1 MAFSQQ
7 IIPVILSGGTG
18 SRLWPQSRE
27 LYPKQLLALTSD
39 KTLIQESV
47 LRVTDPALFQ
57 APLIVCN
64 DDQRFLIAE
73 QMRAIG
79 AVPQSIIIEPMG
91 RNTAPAVAVAALWAD
106 PAAILLVAPADHLI
120 TDRAAFMAA
129 LAKGQPA
136 AEAGKLVTFGMD
148 PTFPETGYGY
158 IKRGTGTGDAGV
170 FTVAAFVEKPVREVA
185 ENYLASG
192 EYCWNSGIFLFQAG
206 AFLAEL
212 AVHAPAVL
220 KQAQA
225 ALAAATEDLDFLRLD
240 RTAFAAAPSISIDY
254 AVMEKTDRAVV
265 VPARM
270 GWTDIGSW
278 AALWDVAT
286 KDASG
291 NAISGDT
298 LLFGASG
305 CYVDNTGPLTALVGV
320 EDIVVVNTPDAL
332 LVVHKDRA
340 QDVRK
345 VAERLKAEKRPE
357 LVQHRKVHRPWG
369 WYDVVTRG
377 EGFQVKHIYIVP
389 GGRMSLQSHA
399 KRSERCT
406 VISGSATITVDG
418 VDHTIGP
425 QESLLIA
432 PNARHRVANEASE
445 PLELVEIQT
454 GAYLGEDD
462 IVRYEDTYNR
472 LKDL

>member
-1 MAFSQQ
+1 MASSSQ

-47 LRVTDPALFQ
+47 LRVSGENFA

-64 DDQRFLIAE
+64 DDQRFLIAG
-73 QMRAIG
+73 QMRQIG
-79 AVPQSIIIEPMG
+79 AAPQAIIIEPVG
-91 RNTAPAVAVAALWAD
+91 RNTAPAVAVAALAVD

-120 TDRAAFMAA
+120 TDRPAFMAA
-129 LAKGQPA
+129 IAKGLPA
-136 AEAGKLVTFGMD
+136 VATGKLVTFGMD

-185 ENYLASG
+185 EAYVASHD
-192 EYCWNSGIFLFQAG
+192 YFWNSGIFLFQAG

-212 AVHAPAVL
+212 AQHAPDVL
-220 KQAQA
+220 TQAKA
-225 ALAAATEDLDFLRLD
+225 ALEAATHDLDFLRLD
-240 RTAFAAAPSISIDY
+240 RAAFSIAPSISIDY
-254 AVMEKTDRAVV
+254 AVMEKTDKAVV

-286 KDASG
+286 KDAAG

-298 LLFGASG
+298 LLFDATD

-320 EDIVVVNTPDAL
+320 KDIVVVNTPDAL
-332 LVVHKDRA
+332 LVVHKDKA
-340 QDVRK
+340 QEVRK
-345 VAERLKAEKRPE
+345 VAERLKAEQRPQ
-357 LVQHRKVHRPWG
+357 LSQHRKVHRPWG

-377 EGFQVKHIYIVP
+377 PGFQVKHIHIVP

-399 KRSERCT
+399 QRAERVT
-406 VISGSATITVDG
+406 VVQGTATIICDGLETVLG
-418 VDHTIGP
+418 HE
-425 QESLLIA
+425 ESLLIPA
-432 PNARHRVANEASE
+432 NSKHRVANETAL

-472 LKDL
+472 LKDV

>member
-1 MAFSQQ
+1 MASSQQ

-27 LYPKQLLALTSD
+27 LYPKQLLALTSE

-47 LRVTDPALFQ
+47 LRVAGETLFR

-79 AVPQSIIIEPMG
+79 AAPQSIIIEPVG
-91 RNTAPAVAVAALWAD
+91 RNTAPAVAVAALWAA
-106 PAAILLVAPADHLI
+106 PTAILLVAPADHLI

-129 LAKGQPA
+129 IAKGLPA
-136 AEAGKLVTFGMD
+136 AASGKLVTFGMD

-185 ENYLASG
+185 ERYVASG
-192 EYCWNSGIFLFQAG
+192 EYFWNSGIFLFQAG

-212 AVHAPAVL
+212 EEHAPEVL
-220 KQAQA
+220 LQAKA
-225 ALAAATEDLDFLRLD
+225 ALAAATQDLDFLRLD
-240 RTAFAAAPSISIDY
+240 RTAFSAAPSISIDY
-254 AVMEKTDRAVV
+254 AVMEKTDKAVV

-278 AALWDVAT
+278 AALWDVAK
-286 KDASG
+286 KDANG

-298 LLFGASG
+298 MLFDTHNS
-305 CYVDNTGPLTALVGV
+305 YVDNTGPLTALIGV
-320 EDIVVVNTPDAL
+320 KDIVVVNTPDAL
-332 LVVHKDRA
+332 LVVAKDQA
-340 QDVRK
+340 QEVRQV
-345 VAERLKAEKRPE
+345 VARLKAEQRPQ
-357 LVQHRKVHRPWG
+357 LAQHRKVHRPWG

-377 EGFQVKHIYIVP
+377 SGFQVKHIHIVP

-406 VISGSATITVDG
+406 VIGGTATITVDG
-418 VDHTIGP
+418 VETILQP
-425 QESLLIA
+425 EESLLIPA
-432 PNARHRVANEASE
+432 NARHRVANESAL
-445 PLELVEIQT
+445 PLELIEIQT